1 MILSEFKYR
10 IFTSSILLFLIFL
23 LIQNQFILMYSVLVF
38 GVLSLIEFF
47 DLIQK
52 ITKNNSEIEE
62 TLENYEKG
70 KNVWSGADV
79 IITEQIN
86 DTHKDWLGNQPLVIS
101 FQQFDAMKRLVVTQ
115 HAFELSWLFI
125 QLRELYS
132 GRIDHISKYDF
143 YGELAQKAIDTINF
157 TNDELSYEE
166 LLLAVLRQ
174 SKVYI

>member
-1 MILSEFKYR
+1 MIKEKTLSKR
-10 IFTSSILLFLIFL
+10 KLSNDALLLGI
-23 LIQNQFILMYSVLVF
+23 N
-38 GVLSLIEFF
+38 
-47 DLIQK
+47 DLRTKIVNEDIQK
-52 ITKNNSEIEE
+52 IAKNNNEIKE

-70 KNVWSGADV
+70 NNVWSAADV

-86 DTHKDWLGNQPLVIS
+86 DTHKAWLGNQPLVIS
-101 FQQFDAMKRLVVTQ
+101 FQQFDSMKRLVVTK

-125 QLRELYS
+125 QLREFYS

-157 TNDELSYEE
+157 TNDEISYEE

>member
-1 MILSEFKYR
+1 MSKTVLPSEELLLR
-10 IFTSSILLFLIFL
+10 I
-23 LIQNQFILMYSVLVF
+23 N
-38 GVLSLIEFF
+38 
-47 DLIQK
+47 DLKTKIVNEDIQK
-52 ITKNNSEIEE
+52 IAKNSSEFED
-62 TLENYEKG
+62 TLKNYEKG
-70 KNVWSGADV
+70 NNVWSGADV

-86 DTHKDWLGNQPLVIS
+86 DTHEAWLENQPIVLS

-132 GRIDHISKYDF
+132 GRIDHVSKYDF

-157 TNDELSYEE
+157 TNDELSSEE

>member
-1 MILSEFKYR
+1 MSKTELPSDELLLR
-10 IFTSSILLFLIFL
+10 I
-23 LIQNQFILMYSVLVF
+23 N
-38 GVLSLIEFF
+38 
-47 DLIQK
+47 DLKTKIVNEDIQK
-52 ITKNNSEIEE
+52 IAKNHSEFEE
-62 TLENYEKG
+62 TLQNYEKG
-70 KNVWSGADV
+70 NNVWSGADV

-86 DTHKDWLGNQPLVIS
+86 DTHKAWLENQPIVLS

-132 GRIDHISKYDF
+132 GRIDNVLKFDF

-157 TNDELSYEE
+157 TNDENSYEE

>member
-1 MILSEFKYR
+1 MSKTKLSNDALLLRINDLRTKIVNEDIQKIAKNMSEFK
-10 IFTSSILLFLIFL
+10 
-23 LIQNQFILMYSVLVF
+23 
-38 GVLSLIEFF
+38 
-47 DLIQK
+47 D
-52 ITKNNSEIEE
+52 
-62 TLENYEKG
+62 TLKNYEKG
-70 KNVWSGADV
+70 NNVWSAADV

-86 DTHKDWLGNQPLVIS
+86 DTHKAWLENQPIVLS

-132 GRIDHISKYDF
+132 GRIDNVLKFDF

-157 TNDELSYEE
+157 TNDENSYEE

>member
-1 MILSEFKYR
+1 MSKTELPSDELLLRINDLKTKIINEDIQKIAKNHSEFK
-10 IFTSSILLFLIFL
+10 
-23 LIQNQFILMYSVLVF
+23 
-38 GVLSLIEFF
+38 
-47 DLIQK
+47 
-52 ITKNNSEIEE
+52 E
-62 TLENYEKG
+62 TLQNYEKG
-70 KNVWSGADV
+70 NNVWSGADV

-86 DTHKDWLGNQPLVIS
+86 DTHKAWLENQPIVLS

-132 GRIDHISKYDF
+132 GRIDNVLKFDF

-157 TNDELSYEE
+157 TNDENSYEE
-166 LLLAVLRQ
+166 LLLTVLRQ

>member
-1 MILSEFKYR
+1 LSKTVLPSEELLLR
-10 IFTSSILLFLIFL
+10 I
-23 LIQNQFILMYSVLVF
+23 N
-38 GVLSLIEFF
+38 
-47 DLIQK
+47 DLKTKIVNEDIQK
-52 ITKNNSEIEE
+52 IAKNSSEFED
-62 TLENYEKG
+62 TLKNYEKG
-70 KNVWSGADV
+70 NNVWSGADV

-86 DTHKDWLGNQPLVIS
+86 DTHEAWLENQPIVLS

-132 GRIDHISKYDF
+132 GRIDHVSKYDF

-157 TNDELSYEE
+157 TNDENSYEE

>member
-1 MILSEFKYR
+1 MSKTKLSNDALLLR
-10 IFTSSILLFLIFL
+10 I
-23 LIQNQFILMYSVLVF
+23 N
-38 GVLSLIEFF
+38 
-47 DLIQK
+47 DLRTTIVNEDIQK
-52 ITKNNSEIEE
+52 IAKNNSEIEE

-70 KNVWSGADV
+70 NNVWSGADV

-86 DTHKDWLGNQPLVIS
+86 DTHKAWLGNNQPLVMSFKQSVIS
-101 FQQFDAMKRLVVTQ
+101 FQRSGLAVKRLVVTQ
-115 HAFELSWLFI
+115 HAFELSWLFT

>member
-1 MILSEFKYR
+1 MSKTVLPSEELLLR
-10 IFTSSILLFLIFL
+10 I
-23 LIQNQFILMYSVLVF
+23 N
-38 GVLSLIEFF
+38 
-47 DLIQK
+47 DLKTKIVNEDIQK
-52 ITKNNSEIEE
+52 IAKNSSEFED
-62 TLENYEKG
+62 TLKNYEKG
-70 KNVWSGADV
+70 NNVWSGADV

-86 DTHKDWLGNQPLVIS
+86 DTHEAWLENQPIVLS

-132 GRIDHISKYDF
+132 GRIDHVSKYDF

-157 TNDELSYEE
+157 TNDENSYEE

>member
-1 MILSEFKYR
+1 LSKTKLSNDALLLR
-10 IFTSSILLFLIFL
+10 I
-23 LIQNQFILMYSVLVF
+23 N
-38 GVLSLIEFF
+38 
-47 DLIQK
+47 DLRTKIVNEDIQK
-52 ITKNNSEIEE
+52 IAKNNSEIEE

-125 QLRELYS
+125 QLRKLYS

>member
-1 MILSEFKYR
+1 MSKTVLPSEELLLR
-10 IFTSSILLFLIFL
+10 I
-23 LIQNQFILMYSVLVF
+23 N
-38 GVLSLIEFF
+38 
-47 DLIQK
+47 DLKTKIVNEDIQK
-52 ITKNNSEIEE
+52 IAKNSSEFED
-62 TLENYEKG
+62 TLKNYEKG
-70 KNVWSGADV
+70 NNVWSGADV

-86 DTHKDWLGNQPLVIS
+86 DTHEAWLENQPIVLS

-132 GRIDHISKYDF
+132 GRIDHVSKYDF

-157 TNDELSYEE
+157 TNDENSYEE
-166 LLLAVLRQ
+166 LLLTVLRQ